1 MEEDHLTP
9 EQLATLK
16 EIRARKGVIVRAHR
30 MKKAVANNQAV
41 LPRRADAGRTAT
53 TRNLKARAPALL
65 VHPSAKCHTLL
76 VWMVTENQHVCCP
89 LSLHRQHISSVPT
102 SVWLSSR
109 CWLWS
114 SI

>member
-1 MEEDHLTP
+1 MGPHARTARSLICNSMFLYFNLILILDWQAEEMEEDHLTP

-53 TRNLKARAPALL
+53 TRNLKA
-65 VHPSAKCHTLL
+65 SACLACAS
-76 VWMVTENQHVCCP
+76 QC
-89 LSLHRQHISSVPT
+89 
-102 SVWLSSR
+102 
-109 CWLWS
+109 
-114 SI
+114 